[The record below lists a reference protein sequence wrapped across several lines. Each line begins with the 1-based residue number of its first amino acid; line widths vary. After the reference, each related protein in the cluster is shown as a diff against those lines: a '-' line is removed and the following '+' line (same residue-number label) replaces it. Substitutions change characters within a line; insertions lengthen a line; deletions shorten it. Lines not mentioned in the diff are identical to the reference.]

1 MSAYMGAYISA
12 YISAYMSA
20 YIGAYMSAYIGNNA
34 GAHIIGAHIIGA
46 HIISTRAETNAES
59 NVHGSRATPRGD
71 VLRGAT
77 WSSTTADTP
86 RGRPAQ
92 WTQGARDSNP
102 RDKRHPRKL
111 TESFRAVAA

>member
-1 MSAYMGAYISA
+1 M
-12 YISAYMSA
+12 
-20 YIGAYMSAYIGNNA
+20 MSAYIGNNA
-34 GAHIIGAHIIGA
+34 GAHIIGTRIIG
-46 HIISTRAETNAES
+46 TRGETNAES

-71 VLRGAT
+71 LLRGAT

-86 RGRPAQ
+86 RGRPAH

>member
-1 MSAYMGAYISA
+1 
-12 YISAYMSA
+12 
-20 YIGAYMSAYIGNNA
+20 MSAYIGNNA
-34 GAHIIGAHIIGA
+34 GAHIIGTRIIG
-46 HIISTRAETNAES
+46 TRAGTRGETNAES

-71 VLRGAT
+71 LLRGAT

-86 RGRPAQ
+86 RGRPAH

>member
-1 MSAYMGAYISA
+1 MSA

-20 YIGAYMSAYIGNNA
+20 YMSAYISAYMSVYISAYMSAYIGSNA
-34 GAHIIGAHIIGA
+34 GTHIIGTH
-46 HIISTRAETNAES
+46 AESNAES